1 MTTPDV
7 ETDPEKIAEAAA
19 SKAPDRTRTKPLGI
33 TEKKQIEKY
42 INSDYDLLIADLKQY
57 KTELVRARTMEINEQ
72 FAQAEAQTTATMDAW
87 ATMRDQCLTAF
98 RAWKEEAENQG
109 FTVKRDRY
117 GSSNSLIDINRP
129 VLSIEGK
136 ERALRE
142 VEQEVDYV
150 ISRAKH
156 ALERKRGETLR
167 ALIMSGGVPEEAKAL
182 VQGLPSAQDVLLQAM
197 QERPGATR
205 LLLGAAMQ
213 QQQGNVVVQQDGD
226 TVEGLVIHDVTDY
239 RQGVQQ

>member
-1 MTTPDV
+1 VTTPNV
-7 ETDPEKIAEAAA
+7 ETDPEKIAENAA

-57 KTELVRARTMEINEQ
+57 RTELVRARTMEINEQ
-72 FAQAEAQTTATMDAW
+72 FAAVEGQANAVMEAW
-87 ATMRDQCLTAF
+87 VEVRDQCREAF
-98 RAWKEEAENQG
+98 RAWQDNATQQG
-109 FTVKRDRY
+109 FTIKRDRF
-117 GSSNSLIDINRP
+117 NNLLEMNRP
-129 VLSIEGK
+129 AITIEGK

-182 VQGLPSAQDVLLQAM
+182 VEGLPSAQDVLLAAM

-213 QQQGNVVVQQDGD
+213 QQQGQVIVQQDED
-226 TVEGLVIHDVTDY
+226 TVEGLVIHDATDY